1 MTSTQYVC
9 ELTGQPEAQARVAR
23 LALTN
28 RGTLNSRFRSWG
40 LIRPGGPGLALADP
54 TGLRAESL
62 DQLQP
67 VQWLS
72 RQPGLGKALFTLEGS
87 TSFVTVT
94 HCCWEPKNTFINGK
108 IGLAPQSNILPSVE
122 ERAGG
127 SEYILRK
134 YGFLSSRGLWR
145 GSMPPSGVPARLHV
159 CSLLW

>member
-1 MTSTQYVC
+1 MTSTPHVYK
-9 ELTGQPEAQARVAR
+9 LTGQPEAEVRGACSV
-23 LALTN
+23 LTN
-28 RGTLNSRFRSWG
+28 RGILNSRSWSWG

-54 TGLRAESL
+54 TGLRAESP

-67 VQWLS
+67 VQWLN

-127 SEYILRK
+127 SKYILRK

-145 GSMPPSGVPARLHV
+145 GSMPPSGVPAHVHV

>member
-1 MTSTQYVC
+1 MTSTPYVC

-54 TGLRAESL
+54 TRLRAESL